1 MSDTILRLT
10 FFLSILIILIM
21 AEILLP
27 KKKRIHNRKDRWIT
41 NGLITLINTAS
52 VNIVHIAIPL
62 IAIVAAVD
70 VSNGKMGLFNI
81 INFPIWIEIILT
93 VIILDFIIWGQH
105 LLSHKIPFVWRFHRM
120 HHTDR
125 DLDVTTAVRFHPF
138 EIIFSM
144 FIKITSIYILGA
156 SAIAVIIFEI
166 MLNGMAMFNHANLR
180 IPLRIENILRKFIV
194 TPDLH
199 RIHHSIYIDEH
210 NKNFGFSLS
219 IWDKIFKCYLDQP
232 RDGHKDMKLGLKW
245 QNDKPTKLGW
255 SLWIPFKKL

>member
-144 FIKITSIYILGA
+144 FIKITSIYVLGA

-180 IPLRIENILRKFIV
+180 IPFRIENILRKFIV

>member
-10 FFLSILIILIM
+10 FFLSILVILIM

-180 IPLRIENILRKFIV
+180 IPFRIENILRKFIV

>member
-10 FFLSILIILIM
+10 FFLSILIILIV

-62 IAIVAAVD
+62 IAIVAAID
-70 VSNGKMGLFNI
+70 VSNVKMGLFNI

-180 IPLRIENILRKFIV
+180 IPFRIENILRKFIV

>member
-21 AEILLP
+21 AEILFP

-62 IAIVAAVD
+62 IAIVAAID

-180 IPLRIENILRKFIV
+180 IPIRIENILRKFIV

-199 RIHHSIYIDEH
+199 RIHHSVYIDEH

>member
-93 VIILDFIIWGQH
+93 VIILDLIIWGQH
-105 LLSHKIPFVWRFHRM
+105 FLSHKIPFVWRFHRM

-144 FIKITSIYILGA
+144 FIKITAIYILGA

>member
-1 MSDTILRLT
+1 
-10 FFLSILIILIM
+10 M

-62 IAIVAAVD
+62 IAIVAAID

-180 IPLRIENILRKFIV
+180 IPFRIENILRKFIV

>member
-21 AEILLP
+21 AEILFP

-70 VSNGKMGLFNI
+70 VSNGKLGLFNVT
-81 INFPIWIEIILT
+81 NFPIWIEIILT
-93 VIILDFIIWGQH
+93 VIILDLIIWGQH
-105 LLSHKIPFVWRFHRM
+105 FLSHKIPFMWRFHRM

-144 FIKITSIYILGA
+144 FIKITAIYILGA

-166 MLNGMAMFNHANLR
+166 ILNGMAMFNHANLR

>member
-21 AEILLP
+21 AEILFP

-62 IAIVAAVD
+62 IAIVAAID

-144 FIKITSIYILGA
+144 FIKITSI
-156 SAIAVIIFEI
+156 
-166 MLNGMAMFNHANLR
+166 
-180 IPLRIENILRKFIV
+180 
-194 TPDLH
+194 
-199 RIHHSIYIDEH
+199 
-210 NKNFGFSLS
+210 
-219 IWDKIFKCYLDQP
+219 
-232 RDGHKDMKLGLKW
+232 
-245 QNDKPTKLGW
+245 
-255 SLWIPFKKL
+255 

>member
-21 AEILLP
+21 AEILFP

-62 IAIVAAVD
+62 IAIVAAID

-180 IPLRIENILRKFIV
+180 IPFRIENVLRKFIV

>member
-166 MLNGMAMFNHANLR
+166 ILNGMAMFNHANLR

>member
-27 KKKRIHNRKDRWIT
+27 KKKRIHNRKDRWVT

-180 IPLRIENILRKFIV
+180 IPFRIENILRKFIV

>member
-27 KKKRIHNRKDRWIT
+27 KKKRIHTRKDRWIT

-180 IPLRIENILRKFIV
+180 IPFRIENILRKFIV

>member
-21 AEILLP
+21 AEILFP

-180 IPLRIENILRKFIV
+180 IPFRIENILRKFIV

-219 IWDKIFKCYLDQP
+219 I
-232 RDGHKDMKLGLKW
+232 
-245 QNDKPTKLGW
+245 
-255 SLWIPFKKL
+255 

>member
-21 AEILLP
+21 AEILFP

-62 IAIVAAVD
+62 IAIVAAID

-180 IPLRIENILRKFIV
+180 IPFRIENILRKFIV

-232 RDGHKDMKLGLKW
+232 RYGHKDMKLGLKW

>member
-21 AEILLP
+21 AEILFP

-105 LLSHKIPFVWRFHRM
+105 LLSHKIPFMWRFHRM

-144 FIKITSIYILGA
+144 FIKITAIYIIGA

-180 IPLRIENILRKFIV
+180 IPFRIENILRKFIV

>member
-62 IAIVAAVD
+62 IAIVAAID
-70 VSNGKMGLFNI
+70 VSNGKMGLFNV

-180 IPLRIENILRKFIV
+180 IPFRIENILRKFIV

>member
-21 AEILLP
+21 AEILFP

-62 IAIVAAVD
+62 IAIVAAID

-93 VIILDFIIWGQH
+93 VIILDLIIWGQH
-105 LLSHKIPFVWRFHRM
+105 FLSHKIPFVWRFHRM

-180 IPLRIENILRKFIV
+180 IPFRIENILRKFIV

>member
-21 AEILLP
+21 AEILFP

-180 IPLRIENILRKFIV
+180 IPFRIENILRKFIV

>member
-41 NGLITLINTAS
+41 NGFITLINTAS
-52 VNIVHIAIPL
+52 VNIIHIAIPL

-180 IPLRIENILRKFIV
+180 IPFRIENILRKFIV

>member
-156 SAIAVIIFEI
+156 SALAVIIFEI

-180 IPLRIENILRKFIV
+180 IPFRIENILRKFIV

>member
-21 AEILLP
+21 AEILFP

-62 IAIVAAVD
+62 IAIVAAID

-180 IPLRIENILRKFIV
+180 IPFRIENILRKFIV
-194 TPDLH
+194 TPNLH

>member
-21 AEILLP
+21 AEILFP

-62 IAIVAAVD
+62 IAIVAAID

-180 IPLRIENILRKFIV
+180 IPFRIENILRKFIV

-255 SLWIPFKKL
+255 SLWIPLKKL

>member
-62 IAIVAAVD
+62 IAIVAAID

-105 LLSHKIPFVWRFHRM
+105 LLSHIIPFVWRFHRM

-180 IPLRIENILRKFIV
+180 IPFRIENILRKFIV

>member
-1 MSDTILRLT
+1 
-10 FFLSILIILIM
+10 M
-21 AEILLP
+21 AEILFP

-144 FIKITSIYILGA
+144 FIKITAIYILGA

-180 IPLRIENILRKFIV
+180 IPFRIENILRKFIV

>member
-62 IAIVAAVD
+62 IAIVAAID

-144 FIKITSIYILGA
+144 FIKITAIYILGA

-180 IPLRIENILRKFIV
+180 IPFRIENILRKFIV

>member
-21 AEILLP
+21 AEILFP

-180 IPLRIENILRKFIV
+180 IPFRIENILRKFIV

-219 IWDKIFKCYLDQP
+219 IWDKVFKCYLDQP

>member
-21 AEILLP
+21 AEILFP
-27 KKKRIHNRKDRWIT
+27 KKKRIYNRKDRWIT

-62 IAIVAAVD
+62 IAIVAAID

-180 IPLRIENILRKFIV
+180 IPFRIENILRKFIV

>member
-62 IAIVAAVD
+62 IAIVAAID

-180 IPLRIENILRKFIV
+180 IPFRIENILRKFIV

-255 SLWIPFKKL
+255 SLWVPFKKL

>member
-62 IAIVAAVD
+62 IAIVAAID

>member
-10 FFLSILIILIM
+10 FFLSILIILII

-156 SAIAVIIFEI
+156 STIAVIIFEI

-180 IPLRIENILRKFIV
+180 IPFRIENILRKFIV

>member
-21 AEILLP
+21 AEILFP

-180 IPLRIENILRKFIV
+180 IPFRIENILRKFIV

-219 IWDKIFKCYLDQP
+219 IWDKIFRCYLEQP

-245 QNDKPTKLGW
+245 QDNKPTKLGW

>member
-1 MSDTILRLT
+1 
-10 FFLSILIILIM
+10 M

-180 IPLRIENILRKFIV
+180 IPFRIENILRKFIV

-219 IWDKIFKCYLDQP
+219 IWDKVFKCYLDQP

>member
-21 AEILLP
+21 AEILFP

-62 IAIVAAVD
+62 IAVVAAVD

-180 IPLRIENILRKFIV
+180 IPFRIENILRKFIV

>member
-21 AEILLP
+21 AEILFP

-138 EIIFSM
+138 QIIFSM

-180 IPLRIENILRKFIV
+180 IPFRIENILRKFIV

>member
-21 AEILLP
+21 AEILFP

-62 IAIVAAVD
+62 IAIVAAID

-180 IPLRIENILRKFIV
+180 IPFRIENILRKFIV

-219 IWDKIFKCYLDQP
+219 IWDKVFKCYLDQP

>member
-62 IAIVAAVD
+62 IAIVAAID

-180 IPLRIENILRKFIV
+180 IPFRIENILRKFIV

-219 IWDKIFKCYLDQP
+219 IWDKVFKCYLDQP